1 MTDRSGPALARLV
14 DARRVLRRRTTAALA
29 TLDAKS
35 GAPYASLVTV
45 ATAID
50 ATPIMLMSE
59 LALHRRNI
67 AADPRVSL
75 LFEDTDPNED
85 PLARARVSVAGRAEI
100 TSDNADR
107 RRFLA
112 RHSGAYYADFGDFDF
127 FRVIP
132 EGAHFVAGFGRVHA
146 IAGEELV
153 FGRVAVA
160 ELDAAESGILEH
172 MNEDHADAI
181 ALYATMLH
189 GAEPGGWRMTA
200 LDPEGADLSNGSE
213 ELRIDFPDPISTP
226 DEARAVF
233 VALAHQARS
242 RAAD

>member
-1 MTDRSGPALARLV
+1 MTDRSGPALTRLV
-14 DARRVLRRRTTAALA
+14 DARRILRRRTTAALA
-29 TLDAKS
+29 TLDANS

-67 AADPRVSL
+67 SADSRVSL
-75 LFEDTDPNED
+75 LFEEADGTGD
-85 PLARARVSVAGRAEI
+85 PLARARVSVAGRAELTQDDAI
-100 TSDNADR
+100 R
-107 RRFLA
+107 QRFLA
-112 RHSGAYYADFGDFDF
+112 RHTGAYYADFGDFDF
-127 FRVIP
+127 FRVVP
-132 EGAHFVAGFGRVHA
+132 EAAHFVAGFGRVHA
-146 IAGEELV
+146 IEGEELI
-153 FGRVAVA
+153 FGRDTVA
-160 ELDAAESGILEH
+160 ELEAAESGILEH

-189 GAEPGGWRMTA
+189 GAEPGGWRMIG

-213 ELRIDFPDPISTP
+213 ELRIDFPEPITTP
-226 DEARAVF
+226 EEARSVF
-233 VALAHQARS
+233 VALAQKARS